1 MSNSFSRKAIGNG
14 FINCNTLSN
23 NMESF
28 YNIQDDYDLDAI
40 EIDYPEDDD
49 WDQEYEDWLDHQDWI
64 EQMDY
69 D

>member
-1 MSNSFSRKAIGNG
+1 MQ
-14 FINCNTLSN
+14 
-23 NMESF
+23 SF
-28 YNIQDDYDLDAI
+28 YNIQDDYDQDEL
-40 EIDYPEDDD
+40 EIDYPEDED